1 MTFPL
6 APDELALLQRVAEV
20 QEEEVVNFCID
31 LDIVPEEPFRVE
43 QVVERVVEALA
54 ERAGREGLPI
64 SKYDIEDLRKFSAA
78 ELNTLARG
86 LGLRPNANH
95 GPEQLI
101 ATIVKGSRKAH
112 RKLPRRS
119 QIPLMLTYFLPA
131 LIRRFAS
138 T

>member
-6 APDELALLQRVAEV
+6 TPDELALLQRVAEV

-31 LDIVPEEPFRVE
+31 LDIVPDEPFRVE
-43 QVVERVVEALA
+43 QVVERVVEALV

-64 SKYDIEDLRKFSAA
+64 SKYDADDLRRFSAT
-78 ELNTLARG
+78 ELATLARG
-86 LGLRPNANH
+86 LGLKPNPGH
-95 GPEQLI
+95 GPDQLI
-101 ATIVKGSRKAH
+101 ASIVKGCKKAR

-131 LIRRFAS
+131 LIRRFSAA
-138 T
+138 